1 VALRSERPGAAVDV
15 GILGDFCSPA
25 EASLQ
30 AGFDRSRHP
39 MLIADDRRR
48 MVNGN
53 AAACELLA
61 TSHTD
66 LPWCT
71 LDEFTAPSERP
82 RLQDQWA
89 PFLTSGAAEGW
100 YELLVPGRGEI
111 VLEFSAL
118 ARVLPARHLLV
129 FIEPDQHDAQ
139 DAGARKV
146 AWAPVEA
153 DGRGAAQLSKRERQV
168 MALIAHGGQ
177 SADMAA
183 SLILSPETVKTHV
196 HHAMTKLGA
205 HTRAHAVAI
214 AIVTGQISWPIDD
227 SSAGQPP
234 DLLRAR

>member
-1 VALRSERPGAAVDV
+1 VAPRSERPGAAVDV
-15 GILGDFCSPA
+15 GALGDFCTRA
-25 EASLQ
+25 QALQ

-48 MVNGN
+48 LVNAN

-61 TSHTD
+61 TCHKD

-71 LDEFTAPSERP
+71 LDEFTAPSERV

-89 PFLTSGAAEGW
+89 PLLTSGAAEGC
-100 YELLVPGRGEI
+100 YELVVSGRGEI

-118 ARVLPARHLLV
+118 ARVLPSRHMLV
-129 FIEPDQHDAQ
+129 FIEPEQHDAR
-139 DAGARKV
+139 DAGAGKV

-153 DGRGAAQLSKRERQV
+153 DGRGAARLSTREREV
-168 MALIAHGGQ
+168 MALIAHGGH
-177 SADMAA
+177 SADMAT

-196 HHAMTKLGA
+196 HNAMTKLGA

-214 AIVTGQISWPIDD
+214 AIVTGQISWSMGDGA
-227 SSAGQPP
+227 AGPPP